1 MGMDGVWRGLDRLF
15 TGLLW
20 LAVMAGMA
28 MTSFVVLAT
37 VMRYFVGSPF
47 RFTEELVGL
56 LFVALAFLG
65 LPWATMH
72 NRHLRIT
79 LILDRLPPALRRAA
93 DLLGQAL
100 VLVFLAVFAWQSW
113 EFAAFSLMLNSR
125 SDMGGIPL
133 FPWMALLPSMCVAAA
148 VAIVARRLHRPPD
161 DEDAGPGV

>member
-1 MGMDGVWRGLDRLF
+1 MDGVWRGLDRLF

-20 LAVMAGMA
+20 IAVACGMT
-28 MTSFVVLAT
+28 MTTFVVLAS

-56 LFVALAFLG
+56 LFVSVAFLG

-79 LILDRLPPALRRAA
+79 LIPDKLPAVVRRVT
-93 DLLGQAL
+93 DLLASLL
-100 VLVFLAVFAWQSW
+100 VLAFCVIFAVQSW
-113 EFAAFSLMLNSR
+113 EFASFSLMLNAR

-133 FPWMALLPSMCVAAA
+133 APWMMLMPAACAAA
-148 VAIVARRLHRPPD
+148 GVGVLVRRLRGPMPGD
-161 DEDAGPGV
+161 DEPPPGV

>member
-1 MGMDGVWRGLDRLF
+1 MWRSLDRLF

-20 LAVMAGMA
+20 IAVVSGML
-28 MTSFVVLAT
+28 MTTFVVLAS

-56 LFVALAFLG
+56 LFVAVAFLG

-79 LILDRLPPALRRAA
+79 LIPDRLPAGFRKVT
-93 DLLGQAL
+93 DLVAGLL
-100 VLVFLAVFAWQSW
+100 VIVFCAVFAVQSW
-113 EFAAFSLMLNSR
+113 EFAAFSLSLNAR

-133 FPWMALLPSMCVAAA
+133 FPWMVLMPAMCTAAA
-148 VAIVARRLHRPPD
+148 LGILVRRLRPPSVKD
-161 DEDAGPGV
+161 DEPPPGV